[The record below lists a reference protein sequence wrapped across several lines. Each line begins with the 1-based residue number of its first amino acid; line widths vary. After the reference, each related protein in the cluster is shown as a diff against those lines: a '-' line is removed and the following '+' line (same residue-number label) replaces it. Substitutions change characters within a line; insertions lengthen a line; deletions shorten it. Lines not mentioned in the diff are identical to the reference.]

1 MADLQALDALHVWMV
16 ARGVTYARCGELEL
30 RLLPPALAPA
40 AVEELPPLSPAEERR
55 RSIEA
60 LLWSSGADPT
70 PFLGVDQ

>member
-1 MADLQALDALHVWMV
+1 MADLQALDALHKWM
-16 ARGVTYARCGELEL
+16 AANGVLYARCGDLEL
-30 RLLPPALAPA
+30 RLLPPALAPE